1 MTANRE
7 KKIAELLP
15 QVGLNATASAE
26 LLSIAAGYFEAGK
39 PLPESLA
46 KLFAKAIRQ
55 AVAEPSS
62 ERGRMLAFELGLD
75 AQAKTG
81 RPRKDIPNGDLALTV
96 AVFGEAISETE
107 LKKGIA
113 KTYGVAPETAR
124 KRIKEAKAEQAKAR
138 EETDELLK
146 RNGLKSTVRT
156 R

>member
-1 MTANRE
+1 MNNER
-7 KKIAELLP
+7 KISELLP
-15 QVGLNATASAE
+15 KVGLDSTASAD
-26 LLSIAAGYFEAGK
+26 LLSIAADYFEAGN
-39 PLPESLA
+39 PLPDKLA
-46 KLFAKAIRQ
+46 KLFSKAIRQ

-62 ERGRMLAFELGLD
+62 ERGKTLAFELGLD
-75 AQAKTG
+75 AQGKTG

-124 KRIKEAKAEQAKAR
+124 KRIKEAKAEQDKAR

-146 RNGLKSTVRT
+146 RNGLKSTVKKR
-156 R
+156 